1 MLQLMQQQEKMKI
14 TALLKDDLESSPLQ
28 EQGVYRVQRCLLLT
42 IFQME
47 RQKGREVEP
56 LLDQEFSP

>member
-28 EQGVYRVQRCLLLT
+28 EQGVYRVQRRLLLT